1 MRNKFLNKLIAVS
14 IALTAVTVMIPM
26 KTEAAWINNYY
37 GGFAYS
43 NGYYLSTGWNMIN
56 GTWYYFN
63 SLGVMQTGWLKD
75 NNKWYYL
82 NADGSMKTG
91 WLLDNNQYYY
101 LKDNG
106 EMAQNEYIDGYYLGS
121 NGAWVR

>member
-56 GTWYYFN
+56 GIILIN
-63 SLGVMQTGWLKD
+63 LVQCRL
-75 NNKWYYL
+75 
-82 NADGSMKTG
+82 
-91 WLLDNNQYYY
+91 
-101 LKDNG
+101 
-106 EMAQNEYIDGYYLGS
+106 E
-121 NGAWVR
+121 